1 MGPIVMVSPH
11 VKKWKPFAAEL
22 GNRCQVDVIATRT
35 GAQALNAAREK
46 MPVAMLV
53 DQDLGDMPGIELV
66 PIVLQFNAMIH
77 LALVSEQPEEL
88 FHEQTEGLGILMQLP
103 PLPDRQTAVQFSE
116 CLMGI
121 I

>member
-11 VKKWKPFAAEL
+11 VEKWKPFGDEL
-22 GNRCQVDVIATRT
+22 GNRCRVEVIASRT
-35 GAQALNAAREK
+35 GTQALDAAQEK
-46 MPVAMLV
+46 RPVAMLV